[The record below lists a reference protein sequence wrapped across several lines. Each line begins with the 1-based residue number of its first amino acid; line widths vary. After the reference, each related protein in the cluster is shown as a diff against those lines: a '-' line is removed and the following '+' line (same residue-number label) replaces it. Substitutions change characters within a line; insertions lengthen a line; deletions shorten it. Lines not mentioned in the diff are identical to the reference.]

1 MESAMVSEAF
11 VRVVLMLM
19 LMVMLSEAF
28 GLASQLFPRSCHF
41 QTAERVLL
49 ILEHTVFHSCP
60 PFHLPSLCLPLYQVE
75 RRGEGFWFQLMKA
88 KTLRS
93 ADRRMNEP
101 QLQLGKEATAAQ
113 EWSCRNRSPR
123 PRRRSRRWVPHP
135 HRSAPR

>member
-1 MESAMVSEAF
+1 VESAMVSEAF

-49 ILEHTVFHSCP
+49 ILEHTLFHSCP
-60 PFHLPSLCLPLYQVE
+60 PFHLPSLCFPLYQV
-75 RRGEGFWFQLMKA
+75 EGFWFQLMKA

-101 QLQLGKEATAAQ
+101 QLQLGKEATRAQ
-113 EWSCRNRSPR
+113 EWSCRSRSLR
-123 PRRRSRRWVPHP
+123 PRRRCRRWVPHR
-135 HRSAPR
+135 HRPVPR

>member
-41 QTAERVLL
+41 QTAERLLL

-101 QLQLGKEATAAQ
+101 QLQLGKEATRAQ

-123 PRRRSRRWVPHP
+123 PRRRSRRWVPHQ
-135 HRSAPR
+135 HRPAPR

>member
-1 MESAMVSEAF
+1 MESAMALEAF
-11 VRVVLMLM
+11 VMLM
-19 LMVMLSEAF
+19 LIVIVMVSEAF

-41 QTAERVLL
+41 QTAERLLL

-60 PFHLPSLCLPLYQVE
+60 PFHLPPLCLPLYQVE
-75 RRGEGFWFQLMKA
+75 RRGEGFRFQLMKA

-101 QLQLGKEATAAQ
+101 QLQLGKEAKAAQ

-123 PRRRSRRWVPHP
+123 PRRQCRRWVPHP